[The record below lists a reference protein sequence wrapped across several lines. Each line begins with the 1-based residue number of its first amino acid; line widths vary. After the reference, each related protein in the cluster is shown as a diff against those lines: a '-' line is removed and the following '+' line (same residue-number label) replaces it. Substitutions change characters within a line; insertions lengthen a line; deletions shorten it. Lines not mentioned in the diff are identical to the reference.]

1 MEFASAGIINP
12 VWNSGERI
20 TRLAI
25 FEGEKKF

>member
-1 MEFASAGIINP
+1 MKFTSAGIINP

-25 FEGEKKF
+25 FKGEKIR